1 MMSKKLFYC
10 IVSLIVS
17 ISSNSQK
24 LLSISGKV
32 TDKKSNPISNATIH
46 LLNTNIAALTDAQ
59 GNFAI
64 NNIAKGSY
72 IAEASAVGYATV
84 SQLINVNAN
93 TIESF
98 NIQLEEAYKQ
108 LDAVTVTAEKK
119 EESLQQIP
127 VSITSISA
135 RQ

>member
-10 IVSLIVS
+10 IVSLIVN
-17 ISSNSQK
+17 ISANSQK

-84 SQLINVNAN
+84 NKVINVSASTNEGLS
-93 TIESF
+93 IR
-98 NIQLEEAYKQ
+98 LEESYKQ
-108 LDAVTVTAEKK
+108 LDAVTVT
-119 EESLQQIP
+119 
-127 VSITSISA
+127 
-135 RQ
+135 